1 MIKAVVFDLIGVLTS
16 VSSLEEKKNMEL
28 VKKLKGK
35 YKLGILSNASLN
47 EVQKIKKEVNN
58 FDAVV
63 LSSEINFS
71 KPDKESYEITLAK
84 LDVFPQ
90 ETVFIDDTLENIKGA
105 EEVGIKGILY
115 RSPEEVKKSLQE
127 LGVDIRER

>member
-1 MIKAVVFDLIGVLTS
+1 MRLL
-16 VSSLEEKKNMEL
+16 LQNLM
-28 VKKLKGK
+28 
-35 YKLGILSNASLN
+35 
-47 EVQKIKKEVNN
+47 
-58 FDAVV
+58 
-63 LSSEINFS
+63 
-71 KPDKESYEITLAK
+71 
-84 LDVFPQ
+84 FPQ